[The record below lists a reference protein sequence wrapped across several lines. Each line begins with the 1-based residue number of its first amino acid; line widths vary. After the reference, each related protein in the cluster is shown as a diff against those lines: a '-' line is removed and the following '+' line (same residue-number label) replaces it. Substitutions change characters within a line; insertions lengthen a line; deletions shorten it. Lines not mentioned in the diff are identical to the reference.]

1 MARNTPAMK
10 SDWDY
15 SVVMDQLQ
23 HNGRNIKGHR
33 YAVKL
38 GQDGQEDQ
46 VLASGHSE
54 QYKAVNNRDVV
65 NAVRDAFDSANMNW
79 QGYYFDKQTNT
90 QRPVEQIQ
98 VTNDYTKMYAR
109 YNFMDNVIEL
119 PKVKDTL
126 GLRLTAHN
134 SFDRGSRVYFTVGA
148 VRLVCTNGMT
158 ATEQAFSLFQK
169 HSSKLDLK
177 FIKDA
182 VSSAMAAFETL
193 SSPDNIYSKMAEVVL
208 TQKEGLGILSNL
220 TISEVHRKG
229 IAQVWNSPNFTADA
243 DRTMYNLLNAST
255 DFITGEVE
263 GSQGRFELAGKTTKS
278 ITDQLGRL
286 TIDPNKLDKAKEIK
300 KDSSLILEVA

>member
-1 MARNTPAMK
+1 MARNTPAMQ

-23 HNGRNIKGHR
+23 HNGKNIKGHR

-38 GQDGQEDQ
+38 GKDGEADR

-54 QYKAVNNRDVV
+54 QYKSVNNRDVV
-65 NAVRDAFDSANMNW
+65 GSVREAFDLAGMDW
-79 QGYYFDKQTNT
+79 EGEYYDKQTKSR
-90 QRPVEQIQ
+90 QPVEQIQ
-98 VTNDYTKMYAR
+98 CTGDYTKMYAR

-182 VSSAMAAFETL
+182 VSGAMAAFEDL
-193 SSPDNIYSKMAEVVL
+193 AKPDNVYSKMADVVL
-208 TQKEGLGILSNL
+208 TQEEGLGVLSNL
-220 TISEVHRKG
+220 SISEVHRKG
-229 IAQVWNSPNFTADA
+229 IAQVWNSPNFGADA

-255 DFITGEVE
+255 DFMTGEVE
-263 GSQGRFELAGKTTKS
+263 NTQGRFELAGKATKS
-278 ITDQLGRL
+278 ITDQLHRL
-286 TIDPNKLDKAKEIK
+286 VVSPSKLTEAKEIK

>member
-10 SDWDY
+10 QDWDY
-15 SVVMDQLQ
+15 SVVMDQLR
-23 HNGRNIKGHR
+23 HNGQGIKGHR

-38 GQDGQEDQ
+38 GEDGQPDR
-46 VLASGHSE
+46 VLASGHSD
-54 QYKAVNNRDVV
+54 QYRSVNNRDVV
-65 NAVRDAFDSANMNW
+65 GAVREAFNDAGLDW
-79 QGYYFDKQTNT
+79 EGDYYDNQKKA
-90 QRPVEQIQ
+90 RLPVEQIQ
-98 VTNDYTKMYAR
+98 VTGDYAKMYAR
-109 YNFMDNVIEL
+109 YNLVDNVVKI

-169 HSSKLDLK
+169 HSSKLNLK

-182 VSSAMAAFETL
+182 IGGAMNAFEDL
-193 SSPDNIYSKMAEVVL
+193 AKPDNIYTKMAEVGL
-208 TQKEGLGILSNL
+208 TQEEGLAILSNL
-220 TISEVHRKG
+220 KISEVHRKG
-229 IAQVWNSPNFTADA
+229 IAQVWNAPNFTEDS

-263 GSQGRFELAGKTTKS
+263 GVQGRFELAGKSTKAV
-278 ITDQLGRL
+278 TDQINRL
-286 TIDPNKLDKAKEIK
+286 VQLPDALAVAKEMK
-300 KDSSLILEVA
+300 KDAGLILETA